1 MSQAKVDRYKE
12 QKGKRKQELQ
22 KKKMQALA
30 WRIGGIVVLAL
41 LAGWLVLSGVNKYK
55 ASQPRDMATVD
66 MTAVSDYLNT
76 VGTEE
81 EGSDTEEAPAED
93 ASADEASDGEAVD
106 EQTAEEP
113 EETTDTEE

>member
-30 WRIGGIVVLAL
+30 WRIGGIAVLAL
-41 LAGWLVLSGVNKYK
+41 LVGWLVLSGYNKYK

-66 MTAVSDYLNT
+66 MTPVSEYLNNI
-76 VGTEE
+76 GAEE
-81 EGSDTEEAPAED
+81 EESDTEEAPAED
-93 ASADEASDGEAVD
+93 AADEEASDEAAAD
-106 EQTAEEP
+106 EETAGEP
-113 EETTDTEE
+113 EETTDAEE

>member
-30 WRIGGIVVLAL
+30 WRIGGIAVLVL
-41 LAGWLVLSGVNKYK
+41 LAAWLIFSGVNKYK
-55 ASQPRDMATVD
+55 ASQPRDIATVD
-66 MTAVSDYLNT
+66 MTALSEYLNN

-81 EGSDTEEAPAED
+81 EVAEEEHDHDHEHEEEASGEEAAEESAEETED
-93 ASADEASDGEAVD
+93 AGE
-106 EQTAEEP
+106 
-113 EETTDTEE
+113 